1 MNNFQQTQYNAYR
14 APQPQ
19 GSVYIINS
27 PSEMESLP
35 ISTGYTVGL
44 ILSEN
49 LLLLKYFQNGM
60 PVISTY
66 DLIYREKDG
75 KSELS
80 IIKEE
85 IEAIKGLLLNK
96 GGLKDYV

>member
-1 MNNFQQTQYNAYR
+1 
-14 APQPQ
+14 
-19 GSVYIINS
+19 
-27 PSEMESLP
+27 
-35 ISTGYTVGL
+35 
-44 ILSEN
+44 
-49 LLLLKYFQNGM
+49 M